1 MLTWPEKILFAL
13 AVLAT
18 GWVAYREAQ
27 RLMRIITSGQGQP
40 DWSLARRRLLNAA
53 LEWLSL
59 RRVFRFR
66 LGVSLLHAFVAWAFA
81 LYLLVNVGDVL
92 EAYIPGFVFLG
103 HGLIGNL
110 YRLLADVLS
119 VLALIGMSALLIRR
133 FVLQS
138 PELQIREDVLVH
150 PKARTGIPRDSL
162 IVGLF
167 ILGHVG
173 ARFLGESFQIAR
185 EGVADPWQPLASAVA
200 NLWAGWSPMALTVAE
215 HVAFWL
221 ALGLILLFIP
231 YFPRSKHIHL
241 IFAFFNFLLKPE
253 KQTLVELEPL
263 DFEDESIEQ
272 FGASTFKDLKWTELM
287 DPYACIM
294 CMRCQQVCP
303 AYNTGKVLSPAAIE
317 INKRYTLNQVNGEQ
331 NPLELPL
338 LGTVID
344 EGALW
349 ACTAC
354 GACVEICPLGNEP
367 MLDIMDIRRAQV
379 LMEDNY
385 PRQWQNAYRGMES
398 AANPWGV
405 PASERMKWAEGLH
418 VPTVDDNPD
427 FEVLWW
433 VGCAPSTDARAQ
445 KTARALVKILE
456 AAGVNYA
463 VLGQREMCTGDSAR
477 RSGNEYLFYE
487 LANANVATLNE
498 VGAKKIITTCPHC
511 LHTLKNEY
519 PAFGGHYEV
528 IHHTQFI
535 DELIRQGRL
544 KVEPEALGQVTF
556 HDPCYLGRFN
566 GEFNAPRFV
575 VTQVGGDL
583 VEMARS
589 GPKSFCCGAG
599 GAQIWKEEEGTSR
612 INLTRFQEAQATGA
626 DTLAVACPFCM
637 IMLNDAAKELKSDMA
652 VKDIAELVAE
662 HLAE

>member
-1 MLTWPEKILFAL
+1 MLTWPEKILFTL

-18 GWVAYREAQ
+18 AWVAYRETQ
-27 RLMRIITSGQGQP
+27 RLIRIITSGRGKP
-40 DWSLARRRLLNAA
+40 DWSVARRRLLTAA
-53 LEWLSL
+53 LEWITL

-66 LGVSLLHAFVAWAFA
+66 LGVSLLHAFVAWAFGV
-81 LYLLVNVGDVL
+81 YLLVNLGDVL
-92 EAYIPGFVFLG
+92 EAYIPGFTFLG

-110 YRLLADVLS
+110 YRLVADILS
-119 VLALIGMSALLIRR
+119 VLALIGMASLLIRR
-133 FVLQS
+133 FVLKS
-138 PELQIREDVLVH
+138 PVLQIREDVLVH
-150 PKARTGIPRDSL
+150 PKARQGIPRDSL

-173 ARFLGESFQIAR
+173 ARFLGESFQIAK
-185 EGVADPWQPLASAVA
+185 EGPDPWQPLASTVA
-200 NLWAGWSPMALTVAE
+200 RLWVGWSPTALTVAE
-215 HVAFWL
+215 HIAFWL

-272 FGASTFKDLKWTELM
+272 FGASTFRDLKWTQLM
-287 DPYACIM
+287 DPFACIM
-294 CMRCQQVCP
+294 CMRCQEVCP

-317 INKRYTLNQVNGEQ
+317 VNKRYNLNEVNGGDE
-331 NPLELPL
+331 PLDRPL
-338 LGTVID
+338 LGTVLD
-344 EGALW
+344 EHALW
-349 ACTAC
+349 SCTAC

-405 PASERMKWAEGLH
+405 PASERMKWAEGLN

-427 FEVLWW
+427 FDVLWW

-463 VLGQREMCTGDSAR
+463 VLGEREMCTGDSAR

-487 LANANVATLNE
+487 LANANVETLNE
-498 VGAKKIITTCPHC
+498 VKAKKIITTCPHC

-535 DELIRQGRL
+535 EDLIQQGRL
-544 KVEPEALGQVTF
+544 QVKPEALGQVTY

-566 GEFNAPRFV
+566 HEYEAPRFV
-575 VTQVGGDL
+575 VAQVGGDL

-589 GPKSFCCGAG
+589 GAKSFCCGAG
-599 GAQIWKEEEGTSR
+599 GAQIWKEEEGTAR

-652 VKDIAELVAE
+652 VKDVAELVAE
-662 HLAE
+662 NLKS

>member
-13 AVLAT
+13 AVLVTA
-18 GWVAYREAQ
+18 WVAYREIQ
-27 RLMRIITSGQGQP
+27 RLIRIITAGQGRP
-40 DWSLARRRLLNAA
+40 DWAVARQRLLNAA
-53 LEWLSL
+53 LEWLTL
-59 RRVFRFR
+59 RRIWKMR
-66 LGVSLLHAFVAWAFA
+66 LGASLLHAFVAWAFA
-81 LYLLVNVGDVL
+81 FYLLVNLGDVL
-92 EAYIPGFVFLG
+92 EAYIPGFAFLG
-103 HGLIGNL
+103 HGVVGGL
-110 YRLLADVLS
+110 YRLIADVLS
-119 VLALIGMSALLIRR
+119 VLALIGMAALLVRR
-133 FVLQS
+133 FVLKS
-138 PELQIREDVLVH
+138 PVLQIRDDVLVH
-150 PKARTGIPRDSL
+150 PKARRGIPRDSL

-173 ARFLGESFQIAR
+173 ARFLGESFQIAQ
-185 EGVADPWQPLASAVA
+185 EGPDPWQPLASAVA
-200 NLWAGWSPMALTVAE
+200 GLWAGWSPTALTVAE
-215 HVAFWL
+215 HLAFWL

-241 IFAFFNFLLKPE
+241 FFAFFNFLLKPD
-253 KQTLVELEPL
+253 KKTLVELEPL

-272 FGASTFKDLKWTELM
+272 FGASTFRDLKWTELM

-317 INKRYTLNQVNGEQ
+317 VNKRYTLNEVNGED
-331 NPLELPL
+331 PLDKPL
-338 LGTVID
+338 LGTVLD
-344 EGALW
+344 EHALW
-349 ACTAC
+349 ACTTC
-354 GACVEICPLGNEP
+354 GACVEVCPLGNEP
-367 MLDIMDIRRAQV
+367 MLDIMDIRRGQV

-405 PASERMKWAEGLH
+405 PSSERMKWAEGLQ

-433 VGCAPSTDARAQ
+433 VGCAPSTDPQAQ

-463 VLGQREMCTGDSAR
+463 VLGEREMCTGDSAR

-487 LANANVATLNE
+487 LATANVETLNE

-519 PAFGGHYEV
+519 PDFGGHYEV

-535 DELIRQGRL
+535 EDLVQQGRL
-544 KVEPEALGQVTF
+544 KVKPEALGQVTY
-556 HDPCYLGRFN
+556 HDPCYLGRYN
-566 GEFNAPRFV
+566 QEYQAPRFV

-589 GPKSFCCGAG
+589 GAKSFCCGAG
-599 GAQIWKEEEGTSR
+599 GAQIWKEEEGTAR

-626 DTLAVACPFCM
+626 NTLAVACPFCK

-652 VKDIAELVAE
+652 VKDVAELVAE
-662 HLAE
+662 HLEPS